1 MMMIIINLLILII
14 CIVCIEGLVP
24 RTLSGATNSD
34 SKGSGGER
42 INKQIE
48 LSKDKVVTNIELKPN
63 EKIVLCRCWRST
75 KFPLCDGSHA
85 HHNSINGDNVGPCI
99 VKSIT
104 E

>member
-1 MMMIIINLLILII
+1 MIVTLLILII

-34 SKGSGGER
+34 STGER

-85 HHNSINGDNVGPCI
+85 HHNSVNGDNVGPCI
-99 VKSIT
+99 VKSMT